1 MSKNVVP
8 EKQLTDL
15 LREVGLDDSFL
26 MGYYGGGNFGDE
38 LLFEVLQHLF
48 HERDYRQVSFLYQ
61 DPDNYSKFHHDLGY
75 DAVDSSDKIE
85 VLKAVFS
92 RRKLVI
98 GGGGLWGLDVNANV
112 VLMSVLLFFARLL
125 LGKQVYLIGVG
136 YYGSTTRLGHF
147 AAWLAGKAANQILAR
162 DQETY
167 DRFRRINSQTY
178 LCDDIAF
185 NVPHLRKKAFVDDIK
200 KLESAV
206 DSIDRPTVLISL
218 RRFKANQVNPYA
230 KAVERWLANNPTVP
244 VVLALMEPRQV
255 DPSGY
260 KKLQKW
266 QAARSNARV
275 IDFSYNPVALYY
287 LLQRYRHQLSY
298 IGPQF
303 HVLLIAHLAGLRLMP
318 LAYDNKVSQLLSKL
332 EYDGQIPISSVSSDH
347 LRLFVG
353 EGQDE

>member
-1 MSKNVVP
+1 MSKDSVH

-15 LREVGLDDSFL
+15 LREVGLDDSFI

-48 HERDYRQVSFLYQ
+48 HERDYQHVSFLYQ
-61 DPDNYSKFHHDLGY
+61 NHDNYSTFHHDLGY
-75 DAVDSSDKIE
+75 DAVDSANKIE
-85 VLKAVFS
+85 VLKTVFS

-98 GGGGLWGLDVNANV
+98 GGGGLWGLDINTNV
-112 VLMSVLLFFARLL
+112 VLMSALLFFARLL
-125 LGKQVYLIGVG
+125 LGKQVYLVGVG
-136 YYGSTTRLGHF
+136 YYGSTTKLGHF

-167 DRFRRINSQTY
+167 KRFRRINRQTY

-185 NVPHLRKKAFVDDIK
+185 DVPHLRKKMFMSDIR
-200 KLESAV
+200 KLESEV
-206 DSIDRPTVLISL
+206 GLIDRPTVLISL
-218 RRFKANQVNPYA
+218 RRFKPHQLNPYA
-230 KAVERWLANNPTVP
+230 KAVEQWLRDNPTTP
-244 VVLALMEPRQV
+244 VILALMEPREV
-255 DPSGY
+255 DPAGY
-260 KKLQKW
+260 EKLQKW
-266 QAARSNARV
+266 QAAHSYARV

-287 LLQRYRHQLSY
+287 ILHRYREQLSY

-318 LAYDNKVSQLLSKL
+318 LAYDNKVSQLLNKL
-332 EYDGQIPISSVSSDH
+332 EYGGQIPISEVSSDH

-353 EGQDE
+353 EGQGE